1 MRTRRLVGRQSLLIG
16 LAFVLG
22 AVPACADVEG
32 YEPERQRMIRLI
44 EAETRA
50 TEKVTGIDEL
60 DPEVLGAMARVP
72 RHVFVP
78 RVLVPYAYE
87 PRPLPVAEDQNVAAP
102 FLVALMTHLAEVK
115 PGDRVFETG
124 TGAGYHAAVL
134 ADMKAEVFSVE
145 VIEPLAR
152 LAARRLGE
160 LGYHRVR
167 IRPGDGY
174 YGWVDE
180 GPYDAIIV
188 KEAVNHVPDP
198 LLRQLKPG
206 GRMVLPLGPPNGT
219 QALTVVQKQD
229 NGAILKRRILP
240 VRFSPLQGGERL

>member
-1 MRTRRLVGRQSLLIG
+1 MGTRRLVGRQSLLIG

-22 AVPACADVEG
+22 AVPACADVDQ
-32 YEPERQRMIRLI
+32 YEPKRQRMIRLI

-50 TEKVTGIDEL
+50 TEAVTGIEVL
-60 DPEVLGAMARVP
+60 DPEVLDTMARVP
-72 RHVFVP
+72 RHAFVP
-78 RVLVPYAYE
+78 RVLVRHAYE
-87 PRPLPVAEDQNVAAP
+87 PRPLPVAEEQNIAAP
-102 FLVALMTHLAEVK
+102 FLVALMTHLAQVR
-115 PGDRVFETG
+115 PGDRIFETG
-124 TGAGYHAAVL
+124 TGAGYHAAIL
-134 ADMKAEVFSVE
+134 ADMKADVFSVE

-152 LAARRLGE
+152 QAASRLGQ

-174 YGWVDE
+174 YGWAEE

-206 GRMVLPLGPPNGT
+206 GRMVLPLGPLNGT

-229 NGAILKRRILP
+229 NGAVTKRRILP